1 MHLAD
6 RGKAVAQRLLGAR
19 LAGRAGHRD
28 DLRPGTRARRN
39 AGLLERLQHVGHHDL
54 GRVDA
59 AERGQLVFGNDQHAG
74 AGRHR
79 RAGEI
84 MAVERF
90 ARDREE
96 GVAGLQRA
104 GVDRDAANPVRHLSE
119 RPPADGFDQRRGGPQ
134 IAHAARSRSASRTSS

>member
-1 MHLAD
+1 MPTA
-6 RGKAVAQRLLGAR
+6 AR
-19 LAGRAGHRD
+19 PWRSASLVLVLPAEPVTAMIFARE
-28 DLRPGTRARRN
+28 RARAAMPAFSSACSTSGTTIMAVLTRPS
-39 AGLLERLQHVGHHDL
+39 AGSLC
-54 GRVDA
+54 
-59 AERGQLVFGNDQHAG
+59 FGNHQHAG

-90 ARDREE
+90 ALDGEE

-104 GVDRDAANPVRHLSE
+104 GVDRDAADALRHLSE
-119 RPPADGFDQRRGGPQ
+119 RPPADGCDQRRSGPQ